1 MVILPLPKMLGQ
13 HDKKCIVSHAYV
25 MPGLTDCR
33 QGPRDKNKRREH
45 WAQAGNAVEDWEAIQ
60 ASNATMS
67 LTQCLI
73 EV

>member
-1 MVILPLPKMLGQ
+1 MIQ
-13 HDKKCIVSHAYV
+13 AYV

-33 QGPRDKNKRREH
+33 PNKRREH